1 MLSLLLERYVAADE
15 GVHDAAASAGEG
27 GDEAVDATGAGL
39 SSASASEAAGGA
51 LVSET
56 PVSGAPMGEVS
67 VSELVALLELSQPTV
82 SKHLKV
88 LRDAGLVSVREV
100 GQHRYYALESSPLEE
115 VEDWLIPFLSADF
128 DEMTEEDGIDFEDE
142 LDELTALAES
152 SGNSASDSPREKSP
166 AAKAGERAGQTA
178 AAAAERARSLFGG
191 AGRRFPTISRS
202 SD

>member
-1 MLSLLLERYVAADE
+1 MADIFSVIADPTRRHVLSLLLERYVAADE
-15 GVHDAAASAGEG
+15 GAHGGEAASSEPP
-27 GDEAVDATGAGL
+27 
-39 SSASASEAAGGA
+39 SEAPA
-51 LVSET
+51 SD
-56 PVSGAPMGEVS
+56 APMGEVS

-142 LDELTALAES
+142 LEQLTAAAA
-152 SGNSASDSPREKSP
+152 SGDDDALGGSREKSP
-166 AAKAGERAGQTA
+166 AARVGERAGQTA